1 MNKKYANRTAAALLR
16 ELKRVDME
24 LEHALARSEEIGDRV
39 VPEHMRGIKAE
50 IIDRYN
56 DDIYA
61 LSQLRYELEQ
71 AIEEMGA
78 GTWS

>member
-1 MNKKYANRTAAALLR
+1 MPDYMKG
-16 ELKRVDME
+16 M
-24 LEHALARSEEIGDRV
+24 
-39 VPEHMRGIKAE
+39 KAE

-71 AIEEMGA
+71 AIEEA
-78 GTWS
+78 GRIWQ

>member
-1 MNKKYANRTAAALLR
+1 MKKYANRTVSALLR
-16 ELKRVDME
+16 ELGRVDRE
-24 LEHALARSEEIGDRV
+24 LEHALARAEEIGDKT
-39 VPEHMRGIKAE
+39 VPDYMKGMKAE

-71 AIEEMGA
+71 AIEEA
-78 GTWS
+78 GRIWQ

>member
-1 MNKKYANRTAAALLR
+1 MNRKYENRTAAALLR

-24 LEHALARSEEIGDRV
+24 LEHALARSEEIGDRE
-39 VPEHMRGIKAE
+39 VPEYKKGLKAE

-61 LSQLRYELEQ
+61 LSQLRYELQQ
-71 AIEEMGA
+71 AVEEA
-78 GTWS
+78 GRICQ